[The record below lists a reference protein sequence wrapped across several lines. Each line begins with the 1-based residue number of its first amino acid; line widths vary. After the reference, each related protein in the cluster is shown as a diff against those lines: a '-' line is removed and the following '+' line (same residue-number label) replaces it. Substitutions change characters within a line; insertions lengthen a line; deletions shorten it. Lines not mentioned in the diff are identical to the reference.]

1 MPNRPLAIAVTRI
14 GVVACAAA
22 AAAIIGACASPG
34 AGGGEDLAAA
44 AGAASPIATGY
55 WTPGAAPTFVAID
68 REQTMLVRA
77 DETRD
82 MLVLVTDGTTA
93 SGRPAGRYTWIV
105 SLPREADLGR
115 PLRVGDDNVEAW
127 VHERK
132 PGGRR
137 LLPALGAVTLQS
149 RTADRV
155 TASLALSLHADPTPG
170 AAQGPT
176 LFMDAA
182 CDRIAPAPA
191 VPTPPLPTASGT
203 KNRPQKPEPDR
214 RPVDPVW
221 PWGEIVGDHP
231 RPMPKN

>member
-1 MPNRPLAIAVTRI
+1 MPIRPLAISVARFALVI
-14 GVVACAAA
+14 GAAA
-22 AAAIIGACASPG
+22 SAAVFGACASSG
-34 AGGGEDLAAA
+34 AGGGEDRAAASATAAPLAA
-44 AGAASPIATGY
+44 GY
-55 WTPGAAPTFVAID
+55 WTPDAAPTFVAID
-68 REQTMLVRA
+68 RQQTMVVRA
-77 DETRD
+77 DESRE
-82 MLVLVTDGTTA
+82 MLVLVTDGATA

-105 SLPREADLGR
+105 SLPRDADLGR
-115 PLRVGDDNVEAW
+115 PLRIGDDNVEAW
-127 VHERK
+127 VHENK
-132 PGGRR
+132 SGGRR

-149 RTADRV
+149 RTPDRV
-155 TASLALSLHADPTPG
+155 TASLALSPQADPTPG

-182 CDRIAPAPA
+182 CERIAPPQA